1 MKPNKYTV
9 LLIPDNESEGRS
21 FSFKRS
27 WLSMIIA
34 IIFFLTGIILFAGY
48 LFIPKSIEYQKMK
61 EGYNKL
67 AMERLKVMELS
78 HDLQRL
84 QQMDELLRK
93 NLGSEIDLSSF
104 TEGLDS
110 LDKNLITTNNLNQ
123 YSTNQISN
131 IPTKAPIDGY
141 ITQRMIVRPH
151 MWKSN
156 HYGIDISVKEGD
168 PVVSSASGVVIF
180 SGWSTDL
187 GNMVIIYHGND
198 YFTFYGHNQVN
209 LVDKRDIVNRGD
221 VISLAG
227 NTGISSG
234 PHLHFEVWE
243 GSNPLDPLKF
253 FPEYN
258 VKNLSVE

>member
-1 MKPNKYTV
+1 MKSSKYTV
-9 LLIPDNESEGRS
+9 LLIPDSESEGKS
-21 FSFKRS
+21 FSFNKN
-27 WLSMIIA
+27 WIFIIA
-34 IIFFLTGIILFAGY
+34 TIAISLFSIIVFAGY
-48 LFIPKSIEYQKMK
+48 FFIPKTAEYQKMK
-61 EGYNKL
+61 ENYNKL
-67 AMERLKVMELS
+67 AMERVKVMELF

-84 QQMDELLRK
+84 QQMDELLREK
-93 NLGSEIDLSSF
+93 FGTDSDLSSF
-104 TEGLDS
+104 EFGYDS
-110 LDKNLITTNNLNQ
+110 LNEASIINNHNNQ

-141 ITQRMIVRPH
+141 ITQRMTVRPH

-156 HYGIDISVKEGD
+156 HYGIDISVKEGE
-168 PVVSSASGVVIF
+168 PVVAAASGVVIF
-180 SGWSTDL
+180 SNWSTDL

-209 LVDKRDIVNRGD
+209 LVEKRDIVKRGD

-243 GSNPLDPLKF
+243 GSNPLDPLNF

-258 VKNLSVE
+258 EKNLSVE

>member
-1 MKPNKYTV
+1 MKANKYTV

-27 WLSMIIA
+27 WLFLII
-34 IIFFLTGIILFAGY
+34 IITISIISIILFAGY
-48 LFIPKSIEYQKMK
+48 FFIPKSIEFQKMK
-61 EGYNKL
+61 DSYNKL
-67 AMERLKVMELS
+67 ATERVKVMELF

-93 NLGSEIDLSSF
+93 NLGSEVDLHSF
-104 TEGLDS
+104 NDGLDS
-110 LDKNLITTNNLNQ
+110 ISEASQINNNDIQ

-151 MWKSN
+151 IWKSN

-168 PVVSSASGVVIF
+168 PVVASASGVVIF

-187 GNMVIIYHGND
+187 GNMLIIYHGND

-243 GSNPLDPLKF
+243 GSNPLDPLEF

-258 VKNLSVE
+258 EKNLSVE

>member
-1 MKPNKYTV
+1 MKA
-9 LLIPDNESEGRS
+9 S
-21 FSFKRS
+21 
-27 WLSMIIA
+27 
-34 IIFFLTGIILFAGY
+34 
-48 LFIPKSIEYQKMK
+48 
-61 EGYNKL
+61 YNKL
-67 AMERLKVMELS
+67 ATERVKVMELF

-93 NLGSEIDLSSF
+93 NLGSEVDLHSF
-104 TEGLDS
+104 KDGLDS
-110 LDKNLITTNNLNQ
+110 ISEASQINNNDIQ

-151 MWKSN
+151 IWKSN

-168 PVVSSASGVVIF
+168 PVVASASGVVIF

-187 GNMVIIYHGND
+187 GNMLIIYHGND

-243 GSNPLDPLKF
+243 GSNPLDPLEF

-258 VKNLSVE
+258 EKNLSVE